1 MQMFYIALVEMT
13 CHRRISYDVAH
24 VKVGMA
30 GLYAVRIAMV
40 EHVALR
46 GEDTLAVLEASVD
59 VQLLMSD
66 DELWSNVLE
75 RSPAPAT
82 LFHSAVVSSQ
92 NERVGV
98 VV

>member
-1 MQMFYIALVEMT
+1 MQVFDIALVEMT
-13 CHRRISYDVAH
+13 CHCRIGYNVAH

-30 GLYAVRIAMV
+30 GLYAVRIAMI

-59 VQLLMSD
+59 VQLLVSD
-66 DELWSNVLE
+66 DELRSNVLE
-75 RSPAPAT
+75 RIPAPAT

-92 NERVGV
+92 NERVGIV
-98 VV
+98 M